1 MGEVFY
7 MNHVGEKEYL
17 GFQDP
22 LSSAEHLFDQ
32 PGTGRTPHAID
43 LYGQAERGR
52 GGFLIWGILRRFSG
66 TYIFSLSGNNAGLQA
81 GLIDFRL
88 PEIGGHPLGT
98 GGENKEY
105 LPAPGA
111 AKAKK
116 FVPHRL
122 FHFRTAQRKAA

>member
-1 MGEVFY
+1 
-7 MNHVGEKEYL
+7 MNQVGEKEYP
-17 GFQDP
+17 GFQDS
-22 LSSAEHLFDQ
+22 LGSAEHLFDQ

-52 GGFLIWGILRRFSG
+52 GGFSIRGILRRFPG
-66 TYIFSLSGNNAGLQA
+66 TYIFSLPGNNAGLQA
-81 GLIDFRL
+81 GLINFRL
-88 PEIGGHPLGT
+88 PEIGGHPFGT

-111 AKAKK
+111 AKAKN

-122 FHFRTAQRKAA
+122 LHFRAAQRKTA